1 MAKSTIFLAS
11 ALCFLCFFGSAYC
24 QDRFSVEGLVYCD
37 TCRIQ
42 FITKLT
48 EFLEG
53 ATVRVECKEENSE
66 KVTFSKE
73 ALTDSSGSYKVE
85 VDGDHEEEICEV
97 KLVKSPRPDCAEI
110 DKEFHLEQSAKISI
124 TKNNGIVSDVRNA
137 NPLGFLRKK
146 RLPACAEV
154 LKDLG
159 VHDDG
164 TPM

>member
-1 MAKSTIFLAS
+1 MAKSTIILVS
-11 ALCFLCFFGSAYC
+11 ALCFLSLFDSAYC
-24 QDRFSVEGLVYCD
+24 KDRFFVEGLVYCD

-53 ATVRVECKEENSE
+53 ATVRMECKEENGG
-66 KVTFSKE
+66 KVTFSKD
-73 ALTDSSGSYKVE
+73 AVTDSSGSYKVE
-85 VDGDHEEEICEV
+85 VDGDHEEDICEV
-97 KLVKSPRPDCAEI
+97 KLIKSPRPDCSEI
-110 DKEFHLEQSAKISI
+110 DTEFHLEQSAKVSI
-124 TKNNGIVSDVRNA
+124 TKNNGIVSNVQSA

-159 VHDDG
+159 VDDDG
-164 TPM
+164 TPI